1 MNSTVRKILSILFI
15 LVIGF
20 GIYASAFGIGPVK
33 NLKDSL
39 KYGLDIN
46 GGVYVVMEAETDMSG
61 TELKTT
67 MEQTRNV
74 LERRVDAM
82 GVANATVTVEGDK
95 RIRVE
100 MPGVSDAE
108 SAINRIGETAQ
119 LRFTTADNTQYLSGE
134 DVKDAVADVDQEN
147 GGYKIVLTFTKEG
160 QKKFAEATE
169 RASSGQVT
177 PTVQDEEGNRVDS
190 KSVVIWLDENILTA
204 PTCDETIDSESC
216 EITNRGGGMSRE
228 NATEEAA
235 LIRGGA
241 LPVSLTE
248 VESSVQSASIGENA
262 LDKSIVAGAIGLA
275 LVFLIMLL
283 VYNVLGLCADLAL
296 LLYVMIVL
304 WGMVALNAVLTLP
317 GIAGLILGIGM
328 AVDANVIIFSRI
340 KEEIGLGRSIRV
352 AVDEGSRHALV
363 TVLDSQIT
371 TLIATVVLY
380 QLGSTA
386 VKGFAITLMISVI
399 VSIFTAV
406 FVTQCFVGVLADS
419 SFAKNQFFGCKAD
432 GTPFRFIKKEFD
444 FIEKRKIS
452 YIISVAVI
460 AVGVIFFAVRGFN
473 YGIDF
478 TGGTM
483 LEVDMG
489 SKVSAAEISK
499 SIKDFGLN
507 ESIIFSGEDGNTA
520 VIKTTKALN
529 ASERDE
535 VTDKI
540 VEDFKLEDDAVKASE
555 EFGATIGSEIRT
567 NAIKSIL
574 IAALFMLLYIII
586 RFRSWKYGVSAVA
599 GLVHD
604 VLVMLSMYAIFH
616 FTVNNP
622 FIAVLLTIVGYSI
635 NDTIVLFDRV
645 RENRKLMRGKP
656 LAEIL
661 NKSINQTLDR
671 SIMTSVT
678 TFIAIVPL
686 LVLVSSSLSGFVIPL
701 MIGVVCGT
709 YSSVFLCTPLYYEF
723 NRREEMSRYE
733 AEQRARKRIEDKKA
747 RKNADKKQDAA
758 EVVDVAES
766 EVKEVASE
774 AGAQKAAES
783 SEAKAKTSKKGK
795 GKKKK
800 AKKSK

>member
-1 MNSTVRKILSILFI
+1 MMKGRGMNTTVKKVLSIIFI
-15 LVIGF
+15 CLLAF
-20 GIYASAFGIGPVK
+20 GIYASAFGVGPVK

-46 GGVYVVMEAETDMSG
+46 GGVYVVMEADTDLSG

-100 MPGVSDAE
+100 MPGVDDAK

-119 LRFTTADNTQYLSGE
+119 LRFTTADNTQYLTGE
-134 DVKDAVADVDQEN
+134 HIKDATADTDTEN

-177 PTVQDEEGNRVDS
+177 PTVQDEEGNSVDA

-204 PTCDETIDSESC
+204 PTCDETINSESC

-241 LPVSLTE
+241 LPVSLKE
-248 VESSVQSASIGENA
+248 VESSVQAASIGENA
-262 LDKSIVAGAIGLA
+262 LDKSIVAGAIGLG
-275 LVFLIMLL
+275 LVFLIMFLM
-283 VYNVLGLCADLAL
+283 YNVLGLFADIALA
-296 LLYVMIVL
+296 LYVMIVL
-304 WGMVALNAVLTLP
+304 WGMVGLNAVLTLP

-340 KEEIGLGRSIRV
+340 KEEIGMGRSIRV
-352 AVDEGSRHALV
+352 AVDEGFRHALV

-371 TLIATVVLY
+371 TFIATVVLY
-380 QLGSTA
+380 QLGSTT
-386 VKGFAITLMISVI
+386 VKGFAITLMISI
-399 VSIFTAV
+399 LVSIFTAV

-419 SFAKNQFFGCKAD
+419 GAAKNIFFGCKAD
-432 GTPFRFIKKEFD
+432 GTPIKILKKEFD
-444 FIEKRKIS
+444 IIGHRKIF
-452 YIISVAVI
+452 YIISGALI
-460 AVGVIFFAVRGFN
+460 CCGILFFFIRGFN

-483 LEVDMG
+483 MQIDMG
-489 SKVSAAEISK
+489 QKVSQQDVHK
-499 SIKDFGLN
+499 SIAEFGLK
-507 ESIIFSGEDGNTA
+507 ESIVFSGENNESV
-520 VIKTTKALN
+520 VIKTTKALD
-529 ASERDE
+529 ASDRDK
-535 VTDKI
+535 VTSKI
-540 VEDFKLEDDAVKASE
+540 IKDFKLKDDAVKASE
-555 EFGATIGSEIRT
+555 QFGATIGSEIRS

-586 RFRSWKYGVSAVA
+586 RFRSWKYGVSAIA
-599 GLVHD
+599 GIGHD
-604 VLVMLSMYAIFH
+604 VLVLLSMYTIFH

-622 FIAVLLTIVGYSI
+622 FVAVVLTIVGYSI
-635 NDTIVLFDRV
+635 NDTIVIFDRV
-645 RENRKLMRGKP
+645 RENRHLMRGKP

-661 NKSINQTLDR
+661 NTSINQTLDR
-671 SIMTSVT
+671 SILTSVT
-678 TFIAIVPL
+678 TFVAIVPL
-686 LVLVSSSLSGFVIPL
+686 LVMVSSSLSGFVIPL
-701 MIGVVCGT
+701 MIGVICGT

-723 NRREEMSRYE
+723 NKREELSRYQAQE
-733 AEQRARKRIEDKKA
+733 KAKKRIEEKKA
-747 RKNADKKQDAA
+747 AKKQAEKETAVEAEIVSEEKTVQADAA
-758 EVVDVAES
+758 
-766 EVKEVASE
+766 
-774 AGAQKAAES
+774 QKP
-783 SEAKAKTSKKGK
+783 AKAKKK

-800 AKKSK
+800 SGKKSK

>member
-1 MNSTVRKILSILFI
+1 MNTTVKKVLSIIFVALMC
-15 LVIGF
+15 F
-20 GIYASAFGIGPVK
+20 GIYASAFGVGPVK
-33 NLKDSL
+33 NLKESL

-46 GGVYVVMEAETDMSG
+46 GGVYVVMEADTDLTG

-95 RIRVE
+95 RLRVE
-100 MPGVSDAE
+100 MPGVDDAKT
-108 SAINRIGETAQ
+108 AINRIGETAK
-119 LRFTTADNTQYLSGE
+119 LRFTTSDNTEYLDGE
-134 DVKDAVADVDQEN
+134 DIKDATADTDTEN

-160 QKKFAEATE
+160 QKKFAQATE
-169 RASSGQVT
+169 KASSGNVT
-177 PTVQDEEGNRVDS
+177 ATVQDEEGNKVSND
-190 KSVVIWLDENILTA
+190 SVVIWLDDNILTA
-204 PTCDETIDSESC
+204 PTCDKKIDSESC

-241 LPVSLTE
+241 LPVSLKE
-248 VESSVQSASIGENA
+248 VESSVQAASIGENA
-262 LDKSIVAGAIGLA
+262 LDKSIVAGAIGLG
-275 LVFLIMLL
+275 LVFLIMFLM
-283 VYNVLGLCADLAL
+283 YNVLGLFADIALA
-296 LLYVMIVL
+296 LYVMIVL
-304 WGMVALNAVLTLP
+304 WGMVGLNAVLTLP

-352 AVDEGSRHALV
+352 AVDEGFRHALV

-371 TLIATVVLY
+371 TLIATIVLY
-380 QLGSTA
+380 QLGSTT
-386 VKGFAITLMISVI
+386 VKGFAITLMISII

-419 SFAKNQFFGCKAD
+419 PAAKNVFFGCKAD
-432 GTPFRFIKKEFD
+432 GTPIKILHKEFD
-444 FIEKRKIS
+444 IIGHRKIF
-452 YIISVAVI
+452 YIISGALI
-460 AVGVIFFAVRGFN
+460 CCGILFFAIRGFN

-483 LEVDMG
+483 MQIDMG
-489 SKVSAAEISK
+489 KKVSQQEVSK
-499 SIKDFGLN
+499 SIKNFKLN
-507 ESIIFSGEDGNTA
+507 ESIVYTGENNESV
-520 VIKTTKALN
+520 VIKTTKALD

-535 VTDKI
+535 VTKAI
-540 VEDFKLEDDAVKASE
+540 IKEFGLKDDAVKASE
-555 EFGATIGSEIRT
+555 QFGATIGSEIRS

-599 GLVHD
+599 GIGHD
-604 VLVMLSMYAIFH
+604 VLVLLSMYTIFH

-622 FIAVLLTIVGYSI
+622 FVAVLLTVVGYSI
-635 NDTIVLFDRV
+635 NDTIVIFDRV
-645 RENRKLMRGKP
+645 RENRHLMRGKP
-656 LAEIL
+656 LSEIL
-661 NKSINQTLDR
+661 NASINQTLDR

-686 LVLVSSSLSGFVIPL
+686 LVMVSASLSGFVIPL
-701 MIGVVCGT
+701 MIGVICGT

-723 NRREEMSRYE
+723 NKREELSKYQAQE
-733 AEQRARKRIEDKKA
+733 KAKKRIEAKKA
-747 RKNADKKQDAA
+747 QKEAKVEELSENAEAAA
-758 EVVDVAES
+758 EP
-766 EVKEVASE
+766 VKENAP
-774 AGAQKAAES
+774 
-783 SEAKAKTSKKGK
+783 KKKKNK

-800 AKKSK
+800 SSKKK

>member
-1 MNSTVRKILSILFI
+1 MMKGRGMNTTVKKVLSIIFI
-15 LVIGF
+15 CLLAF
-20 GIYASAFGIGPVK
+20 GIYASAFGVGPVK

-46 GGVYVVMEAETDMSG
+46 GGVYVVMEADTDLKG

-100 MPGVSDAE
+100 MPGVDDAK

-119 LRFTTADNTQYLSGE
+119 LRFTTADNTQYLTGE
-134 DVKDAVADVDQEN
+134 HIKDATADTDTEN

-177 PTVQDEEGNRVDS
+177 PTVQDEEGNSVDAT
-190 KSVVIWLDENILTA
+190 SVVIWLDENILTA
-204 PTCDETIDSESC
+204 PTCDETINSESC

-241 LPVSLTE
+241 LPVSLKE
-248 VESSVQSASIGENA
+248 VESSVQAASIGENA
-262 LDKSIVAGAIGLA
+262 LDKSIVAGAIGLG
-275 LVFLIMLL
+275 LVFLIMFLM
-283 VYNVLGLCADLAL
+283 YNVLGLFADIALA
-296 LLYVMIVL
+296 LYVMIVL
-304 WGMVALNAVLTLP
+304 WGMVGLNAVLTLP

-340 KEEIGLGRSIRV
+340 KEEIGMGRSIRV
-352 AVDEGSRHALV
+352 AVDEGFRHALV

-371 TLIATVVLY
+371 TFIATVVLY
-380 QLGSTA
+380 QLGSTT
-386 VKGFAITLMISVI
+386 VKGFAITLMISI
-399 VSIFTAV
+399 LVSIFTAV

-419 SFAKNQFFGCKAD
+419 GAAKNIFFGCKAD
-432 GTPFRFIKKEFD
+432 GSPIKILKKEFD
-444 FIEKRKIS
+444 IIGNRKIF
-452 YIISVAVI
+452 YIISGALI
-460 AVGVIFFAVRGFN
+460 CCGILFFFIRGFN

-483 LEVDMG
+483 MQIDMG
-489 SKVSAAEISK
+489 QKVSQQDVHK
-499 SIKDFGLN
+499 SIAEFGLK
-507 ESIIFSGEDGNTA
+507 ESIVFSGENNESV
-520 VIKTTKALN
+520 VIKTTKALD
-529 ASERDE
+529 ASDRDK
-535 VTDKI
+535 VTSKI
-540 VEDFKLEDDAVKASE
+540 IKDFKLKDDAVKASE
-555 EFGATIGSEIRT
+555 QFGATIGSEIRS

-586 RFRSWKYGVSAVA
+586 RFRSWKYGVSAIA
-599 GLVHD
+599 GIGHD
-604 VLVMLSMYAIFH
+604 VLVLLSMYTIFH

-622 FIAVLLTIVGYSI
+622 FVAVVLTIVGYSI
-635 NDTIVLFDRV
+635 NDTIVIFDRV
-645 RENRKLMRGKP
+645 RENRHLMRGKP

-661 NKSINQTLDR
+661 NTSINQTLDR
-671 SIMTSVT
+671 SILTSVT
-678 TFIAIVPL
+678 TFVAIVPF
-686 LVLVSSSLSGFVIPL
+686 LVMVSSSLSGFVIPL
-701 MIGVVCGT
+701 MIGVICGT

-723 NRREEMSRYE
+723 NKREELSRYQAQE
-733 AEQRARKRIEDKKA
+733 KAKKRIEEKKA
-747 RKNADKKQDAA
+747 AKKQAEKETAVEAEIVSEEKTVQADAA
-758 EVVDVAES
+758 
-766 EVKEVASE
+766 
-774 AGAQKAAES
+774 QKP
-783 SEAKAKTSKKGK
+783 AKTKKK

-800 AKKSK
+800 SGKKSK

>member
-1 MNSTVRKILSILFI
+1 MNSTVKKVLSLVFI
-15 LVIGF
+15 FVIAF
-20 GIYASAFGIGPVK
+20 GIYVSAFGIGPVK

-46 GGVYVVMEAETDMSG
+46 GGVYVVMEADTDMSG

-82 GVANATVTVEGDK
+82 GVANATVTIEGEK

-134 DVKDAVADVDQEN
+134 DVKDATADVDQEN
-147 GGYKIVLTFTKEG
+147 GGYKIVLTFNKEG
-160 QKKFAEATE
+160 QEKFAEATE
-169 RASSGQVT
+169 KASSGSIT
-177 PTVQDEEGNRVDS
+177 PTVQDSEGNTVDAR
-190 KSVVIWLDENILTA
+190 SVVIWLDQNILTA

-241 LPVSLTE
+241 LPVSLNE

-262 LDKSIVAGAIGLA
+262 LDKSIVAGAIGLG
-275 LVFLIMLL
+275 LVFLIMIL
-283 VYNVLGLCADLAL
+283 VYNLLGLFADLAL
-296 LLYVMIVL
+296 ALYVMIVL
-304 WGMVALNAVLTLP
+304 WGMVGLNAVLTLP

-363 TVLDSQIT
+363 TVMDSQIT
-371 TLIATVVLY
+371 TLIATIVLY

-386 VKGFAITLMISVI
+386 VKGFAITLMISII

-419 SFAKNQFFGCKAD
+419 EMAKPTLFGCKAD
-432 GTPFRFIKKEFD
+432 GTPKKFIKKQFD
-444 FIEKRKIS
+444 IINKRKIF
-452 YIISVAVI
+452 YIISAAVFACGI
-460 AVGVIFFAVRGFN
+460 LFFAIRGFN

-489 SKVSAAEISK
+489 KKVSASEISK

-507 ESIIFSGEDGNTA
+507 ESIVFSGEDGNTA

-535 VTDKI
+535 VTDAIIK
-540 VEDFKLEDDAVKASE
+540 EFKLGDDAVKASE

-574 IAALFMLLYIII
+574 IAALFMLAYIIL
-586 RFRSWKYGVSAVA
+586 RFRSWKFGVAAVA
-599 GLVHD
+599 GIGHD
-604 VLVMLSMYAIFH
+604 VLVLLSMYAIFH

-635 NDTIVLFDRV
+635 NDTIVIFDRI
-645 RENRKLMRGKP
+645 RENNKLMRGKP
-656 LAEIL
+656 LTEIL
-661 NKSINQTLDR
+661 NTSINQTLDR
-671 SIMTSVT
+671 SIMTSIT
-678 TFIAIVPL
+678 TFVAIIPL
-686 LVLVSSSLSGFVIPL
+686 LFLVSSSLAGFVIPL
-701 MIGVVCGT
+701 MIGVICGT
-709 YSSVFLCTPLYYEF
+709 YSSIFICSPLYYEF
-723 NRREEMSRYE
+723 NRRAEMSRYE
-733 AEQRARKRIEDKKA
+733 QQEKAKKRIEEKKA
-747 RKNADKKQDAA
+747 KKSAKKEPEA
-758 EVVDVAES
+758 EVVDVPE
-766 EVKEVASE
+766 EE
-774 AGAQKAAES
+774 QKQVEEAAED
-783 SEAKAKTSKKGK
+783 AKAKTGKKKSK

-800 AKKSK
+800 SGKKSK

>member
-1 MNSTVRKILSILFI
+1 MNSTIRKILSTLFI
-15 LVIGF
+15 LLICF
-20 GIYASAFGIGPVK
+20 GIYVSAFGIGPVK

-46 GGVYVVMEAETDMSG
+46 GGVYVVMEADTDLTG
-61 TELKTT
+61 TELTKT

-100 MPGVSDAE
+100 MPGVKDAE
-108 SAINRIGETAQ
+108 SAINRIGETAK
-119 LRFTTADNTQYLSGE
+119 LRFTTADNTQYLDGE
-134 DVKDAVADVDQEN
+134 DIKDATADTDTQN

-160 QKKFAEATE
+160 QRKFAEATE

-177 PTVQDEEGNRVDS
+177 PTVKDEEGNTVSS
-190 KSVVIWLDENILTA
+190 KSVVIWLDKNILTA

-262 LDKSIVAGAIGLA
+262 LDKSIVAGAIGLG

-283 VYNVLGLCADLAL
+283 VYNILGLCADLAL

-304 WGMVALNAVLTLP
+304 WGMVGLNAVLTLP

-432 GTPFRFIKKEFD
+432 GTPFRFIKKEFE
-444 FIEKRKIS
+444 FIKNRKIF
-452 YIISVAVI
+452 YIISAAVI
-460 AVGVIFFAVRGFN
+460 VVGVIFFAIRGFN

-489 SKVSAAEISK
+489 TKVSAAEISK

-540 VEDFKLEDDAVKASE
+540 IKDFKLDDDAVKASE
-555 EFGATIGSEIRT
+555 EFGATIGSEIRQ

-586 RFRSWKYGVSAVA
+586 RFRSWKYGVAAVS

-671 SIMTSVT
+671 SIMTSIT

-701 MIGVVCGT
+701 MIGVICGT
-709 YSSVFLCTPLYYEF
+709 YSSIFLCTPLYYEF
-723 NRREEMSRYE
+723 NRREEMSKYAAQE
-733 AEQRARKRIEDKKA
+733 KARKRIEDKKA
-747 RKNADKKQDAA
+747 KKTSEKKQDA
-758 EVVDVAES
+758 EVVDVPES
-766 EVKEVASE
+766 EVKEIKDEASADGE
-774 AGAQKAAES
+774 A
-783 SEAKAKTSKKGK
+783 EAKAKAGKKKSK

>member
-1 MNSTVRKILSILFI
+1 MNTAIKKVLSIIFI
-15 LVIGF
+15 VLMLF
-20 GIYASAFGIGPVK
+20 GIYVSANGIGPVK

-82 GVANATVTVEGDK
+82 GVANATVTVEGEK

-100 MPGVSDAE
+100 MPGVEDAE
-108 SAINRIGETAQ
+108 SAINRIGDTAK
-119 LRFTTADNTQYLSGE
+119 LRFTTADNTEFLDGE
-134 DVKDAVADVDQEN
+134 DVKDATADTDTEN
-147 GGYKIVLTFTKEG
+147 GGYKIVLTFSKEG

-169 RASSGQVT
+169 KASSGQVT
-177 PTVQDEEGNRVDS
+177 ATVQDEEGNTVS
-190 KSVVIWLDENILTA
+190 NNSVVIWLDDNILTA
-204 PTCDETIDSESC
+204 PTCDETINSESC

-248 VESSVQSASIGENA
+248 VESSVQAASIGENA
-262 LDKSIVAGAIGLA
+262 LDKSIVAGAIGLG
-275 LVFLIMLL
+275 LVFLIMIL
-283 VYNVLGLCADLAL
+283 VYNVLGLFADLAL
-296 LLYVMIVL
+296 ALYAMIVL

-317 GIAGLILGIGM
+317 GIAGIILGIGM

-352 AVDEGSRHALV
+352 AVDEGFRHALV

-386 VKGFAITLMISVI
+386 VKGFAITLMISII

-419 SFAKNQFFGCKAD
+419 GFAKNQFFGCKAD
-432 GTPFRFIKKEFD
+432 GTPFKIMRKEID
-444 FIEKRKIS
+444 VIGHRKIF
-452 YIISVAVI
+452 YIISGAVI
-460 AVGVIFFAVRGFN
+460 AAGVLFFAIRGFN

-483 LEVDMG
+483 LELDMG
-489 SKVSAAEISK
+489 KKVSQSEVQK
-499 SIKDFGLN
+499 SLKEFKLN
-507 ESIIFSGEDGNTA
+507 EQIIFSGSNNETI
-520 VIKTTKALN
+520 VIKTTKAMN
-529 ASERDE
+529 ASERGD
-535 VTDKI
+535 VTDKVI
-540 VEDFKLEDDAVKASE
+540 KDFGLDDSAVKSSE
-555 EFGATIGSEIRT
+555 EFGATIGSEIRS

-574 IAALFMLLYIII
+574 VAALFMLLYIIF

-599 GLVHD
+599 GIFHD
-604 VLVMLSMYAIFH
+604 VLVLLSMYAVFYFI
-616 FTVNNP
+616 VNNP
-622 FIAVLLTIVGYSI
+622 FIAVLLTVVGYSI
-635 NDTIVLFDRV
+635 NDTIVIFDRI
-645 RENRKLMRGKP
+645 RENRHLMRGKS
-656 LAEIL
+656 LKEIL
-661 NKSINQTLDR
+661 NTSINQTLDR
-671 SIMTSVT
+671 SIMTSIT
-678 TFIAIVPL
+678 TFVAIIPL
-686 LVLVSSSLSGFVIPL
+686 LILVSSSLSGFCIPL
-701 MIGVVCGT
+701 MIGVICGT
-709 YSSVFLCTPLYYEF
+709 YSSIFLCSPLYYEF
-723 NRREEMSRYE
+723 NKREELSKYEAQEKAKKRIEEKKERKAQEKAEEKAEAKAEE
-733 AEQRARKRIEDKKA
+733 AEQ
-747 RKNADKKQDAA
+747 
-758 EVVDVAES
+758 
-766 EVKEVASE
+766 
-774 AGAQKAAES
+774 
-783 SEAKAKTSKKGK
+783 EAKANKTKKSK

-800 AKKSK
+800 SKKNK

>member
-1 MNSTVRKILSILFI
+1 MNSTVRKVLS
-15 LVIGF
+15 VIFAAMLAF
-20 GIYASAFGIGPVK
+20 GVYVSAFGVGPVK

-46 GGVYVVMEAETDMSG
+46 GGVYVVMEADTDLTG

-100 MPGVSDAE
+100 MPGVDDAKT
-108 SAINRIGETAQ
+108 AIDRIGETAQ
-119 LRFTTADNTQYLSGE
+119 LRFTTADNTQYLDGE
-134 DVKDAVADVDQEN
+134 HIKDATADTDTEN

-177 PTVQDEEGNRVDS
+177 PTVQDSEGNSVDA
-190 KSVVIWLDENILTA
+190 KSVVIWLDDNILTA
-204 PTCDETIDSESC
+204 PTCDETINSESC

-248 VESSVQSASIGENA
+248 VESSVQAASIGENA
-262 LDKSIVAGAIGLA
+262 LDKSILAGAIGLG
-275 LVFLIMLL
+275 LVFLIMFL
-283 VYNVLGLCADLAL
+283 VYNVLGLFADLAL
-296 LLYVMIVL
+296 ALYVMIVL
-304 WGMVALNAVLTLP
+304 WGMVGLNAVLTLP

-340 KEEIGLGRSIRV
+340 KEEIGIGRSIRV
-352 AVDEGSRHALV
+352 AVDEGFRHALV

-371 TLIATVVLY
+371 TLIATIVLY
-380 QLGSTA
+380 QLGSTT
-386 VKGFAITLMISVI
+386 VKGFAITLMISII
-399 VSIFTAV
+399 VSVFTAV
-406 FVTQCFVGVLADS
+406 FVTQCFVGTLADS
-419 SFAKNQFFGCKAD
+419 AVAKNQFFGCKSD
-432 GTPFRFIKKEFD
+432 GTPFKILHKEFD
-444 FIEKRKIS
+444 IIGHRKIF
-452 YIISVAVI
+452 YIISAALI
-460 AVGVIFFAVRGFN
+460 GCGILFFFIRGFN

-483 LEVDMG
+483 MQIDMG
-489 SKVSAAEISK
+489 KKVSQAEISK
-499 SIKDFGLN
+499 SIKNFGLK
-507 ESIIFSGEDGNTA
+507 ESIVFSGEDNETV
-520 VIKTTKALN
+520 VIRTTKALD

-535 VTDKI
+535 VTSTIIK
-540 VEDFKLEDDAVKASE
+540 DFKLKDDAVKASE
-555 EFGATIGSEIRT
+555 QFGATIGSEIRS

-574 IAALFMLLYIII
+574 IAALFMLFYIII
-586 RFRSWKYGVSAVA
+586 RFRSWKYGVSAIA
-599 GLVHD
+599 GIGHD
-604 VLVMLSMYAIFH
+604 VLVLLSMYTILH

-622 FIAVLLTIVGYSI
+622 FVAVLLTVVGYSI
-635 NDTIVLFDRV
+635 NDTIVIFDRV
-645 RENRKLMRGKP
+645 RENRHLMRGKP
-656 LAEIL
+656 LAEVL
-661 NKSINQTLDR
+661 NASINQTLDR

-686 LVLVSSSLSGFVIPL
+686 LILVSASLSGFVIPL
-701 MIGVVCGT
+701 MIGVICGT
-709 YSSVFLCTPLYYEF
+709 YSSIFLCTPLYYEF
-723 NRREEMSRYE
+723 CKGEERSAYM
-733 AEQRARKRIEDKKA
+733 AKEQARKRIEDKKA
-747 RKNADKKQDAA
+747 AKKQAEKAEAVEA
-758 EVVDVAES
+758 EVV
-766 EVKEVASE
+766 SE
-774 AGAQKAAES
+774 ANGDKQEAAP
-783 SEAKAKTSKKGK
+783 KKTKKK

-800 AKKSK
+800 SGKKSK

>member
-1 MNSTVRKILSILFI
+1 MNSTIRKILSLLFI
-15 LVIGF
+15 IVIAF
-20 GIYASAFGIGPVK
+20 GLYVSAFGIGPVK

-46 GGVYVVMEAETDMSG
+46 GGVYVVMEAETDMTG

-82 GVANATVTVEGDK
+82 GVANATVSVEGEK

-119 LRFTTADNTQYLSGE
+119 LRFTTSDNTQYLSGE
-134 DVKDAVADVDQEN
+134 DVKDATADVDSEN

-160 QKKFAEATE
+160 QKKFAEATAK
-169 RASSGQVT
+169 ASSGSIT
-177 PTVQDEEGNRVDS
+177 PTVQDEEGNTVDS
-190 KSVVIWLDENILTA
+190 TAVVIWLDENILTA

-241 LPVSLTE
+241 LPVSLVE

-275 LVFLIMLL
+275 LVFLIMIL
-283 VYNVLGLCADLAL
+283 VYNLLGLFADIAL
-296 LLYVMIVL
+296 VLYVMIVL
-304 WGMVALNAVLTLP
+304 WAMVGLNAVLTLP
-317 GIAGLILGIGM
+317 GIAGLILGVGM

-340 KEEIGLGRSIRV
+340 KEEIGMGRSIRV
-352 AVDEGSRHALV
+352 AVDEGFRHALV
-363 TVLDSQIT
+363 TVMDSQIT
-371 TLIATVVLY
+371 TLIATIVLY

-386 VKGFAITLMISVI
+386 VKGFAITLMISII

-406 FVTQCFVGVLADS
+406 FVTQCFVDDLADS
-419 SFAKNQFFGCKAD
+419 SFAKNTLFGCKED
-432 GTPFRFIKKEFD
+432 GTPKKFLHKYFD
-444 FIEKRKIS
+444 IIDKRKIF
-452 YIISVAVI
+452 YIISACVFAAGI
-460 AVGVIFFAVRGFN
+460 LFFAIRGFN

-489 SKVSAAEISK
+489 KKVSAAEISK

-507 ESIIFSGEDGNTA
+507 ESIVFSGEDGNTA

-540 VEDFKLEDDAVKASE
+540 IEEFKLGDDAVKASE

-574 IAALFMLLYIII
+574 IAALFMLAYIII
-586 RFRSWKYGVSAVA
+586 RFRSWKYGVAAVA
-599 GLVHD
+599 GIAHD
-604 VLVMLSMYAIFH
+604 VLVLLSMYAIFH

-635 NDTIVLFDRV
+635 NDTIVIFDRI

-656 LAEIL
+656 LVEIL
-661 NKSINQTLDR
+661 NASINQTLDR
-671 SIMTSVT
+671 SIMTSIT
-678 TFIAIVPL
+678 TFVAIIPL
-686 LVLVSSSLSGFVIPL
+686 LFLVSSSLAGFVIPL
-701 MIGVVCGT
+701 MIGVICGT
-709 YSSVFLCTPLYYEF
+709 YSSIFICSPLYYEF

-733 AEQRARKRIEDKKA
+733 AQERAKKRIEDKKA
-747 RKNADKKQDAA
+747 KKESKKQPENEVIDVPESEQKEAVSTAAA
-758 EVVDVAES
+758 ETES
-766 EVKEVASE
+766 K
-774 AGAQKAAES
+774 
-783 SEAKAKTSKKGK
+783 AKATKKK

-800 AKKSK
+800 SSKKNK

>member
-1 MNSTVRKILSILFI
+1 MNSTIRKILSTLFI
-15 LVIGF
+15 LLICF
-20 GIYASAFGIGPVK
+20 GIYVSAFGIGPVK

-46 GGVYVVMEAETDMSG
+46 GGVYVVMEADTDLTG
-61 TELKTT
+61 TELTKT

-100 MPGVSDAE
+100 MPGVKDAE
-108 SAINRIGETAQ
+108 SAINRIGETAK
-119 LRFTTADNTQYLSGE
+119 LRFTTADNTQYLDGE
-134 DVKDAVADVDQEN
+134 DIKDATADTDTQN

-160 QKKFAEATE
+160 QRKFAEATE

-177 PTVQDEEGNRVDS
+177 PTVKDEEGNTVSS
-190 KSVVIWLDENILTA
+190 KSVVIWLDKNILTA

-262 LDKSIVAGAIGLA
+262 LDKSIVAGAIGLG

-283 VYNVLGLCADLAL
+283 VYNILGLCADLAL

-304 WGMVALNAVLTLP
+304 WGMVGLNAVLTLP

-432 GTPFRFIKKEFD
+432 GTPFRFIKKEFE
-444 FIEKRKIS
+444 FIKNRKIF
-452 YIISVAVI
+452 YIISAAVI
-460 AVGVIFFAVRGFN
+460 VVGVIFFAIRGFN

-489 SKVSAAEISK
+489 TKVSAAEISK

-540 VEDFKLEDDAVKASE
+540 IKDFKLDDDAVKASE
-555 EFGATIGSEIRT
+555 EFGATIGSEIRQ

-586 RFRSWKYGVSAVA
+586 RFRSWKYGVAAVS

-671 SIMTSVT
+671 SIMTSIT

-709 YSSVFLCTPLYYEF
+709 YSSIFLCTPLYYEF
-723 NRREEMSRYE
+723 NRREEMSKYAAQE
-733 AEQRARKRIEDKKA
+733 KARKRIEDKKA
-747 RKNADKKQDAA
+747 KKTSEKKQDT
-758 EVVDVAES
+758 EVVDVPES
-766 EVKEVASE
+766 EVKEIKEE
-774 AGAQKAAES
+774 APAEGEA
-783 SEAKAKTSKKGK
+783 EAKAKAGKKKSK

>member
-1 MNSTVRKILSILFI
+1 MMKGRGMNTTVKKVLSIIFVCL
-15 LVIGF
+15 LAF
-20 GIYASAFGIGPVK
+20 GIYASAFGVGPVK

-46 GGVYVVMEAETDMSG
+46 GGVYVVMEADTDLSG

-100 MPGVSDAE
+100 MPGVDDAK

-119 LRFTTADNTQYLSGE
+119 LRFTTADNTQYLTGE
-134 DVKDAVADVDQEN
+134 HIKDATADTDTEN

-177 PTVQDEEGNRVDS
+177 PTVQDEAGNSVDAT
-190 KSVVIWLDENILTA
+190 SVVIWLDENILTA
-204 PTCDETIDSESC
+204 PTCDETINSESC

-235 LIRGGA
+235 IIRGGA
-241 LPVSLTE
+241 LPVSLKE
-248 VESSVQSASIGENA
+248 VESSVQAASIGENA
-262 LDKSIVAGAIGLA
+262 LDKSIVAGAIGLG
-275 LVFLIMLL
+275 LVFLIMFLM
-283 VYNVLGLCADLAL
+283 YNVLGLFADIALA
-296 LLYVMIVL
+296 LYVMIVL
-304 WGMVALNAVLTLP
+304 WGMVGLNAVLTLP

-340 KEEIGLGRSIRV
+340 KEEIGMGRSIRV
-352 AVDEGSRHALV
+352 AVDEGFRHALV

-371 TLIATVVLY
+371 TFIATVVLY
-380 QLGSTA
+380 QLGSTT
-386 VKGFAITLMISVI
+386 VKGFAITLMISI
-399 VSIFTAV
+399 LVSIFTAV

-419 SFAKNQFFGCKAD
+419 GAAKNIFFGCKAD
-432 GTPFRFIKKEFD
+432 GTPIKILKKEFD
-444 FIEKRKIS
+444 IIGHRKIF
-452 YIISVAVI
+452 YGISAALI
-460 AVGVIFFAVRGFN
+460 LCGVLFFFIRGFN

-483 LEVDMG
+483 MQIDMG
-489 SKVSAAEISK
+489 QKVSQQDVHK
-499 SIKDFGLN
+499 SIAEFGLK
-507 ESIIFSGEDGNTA
+507 ESIVFSGENNESV
-520 VIKTTKALN
+520 VIKTTKALD
-529 ASERDE
+529 ASERDK
-535 VTDKI
+535 VTSKI
-540 VEDFKLEDDAVKASE
+540 IKDFKLKDDAVKASE
-555 EFGATIGSEIRT
+555 QFGATIGSEIRS

-599 GLVHD
+599 GIGHD
-604 VLVMLSMYAIFH
+604 VLVLISMYTIFH

-622 FIAVLLTIVGYSI
+622 FVAVVLTIVGYSI
-635 NDTIVLFDRV
+635 NDTIVIFDRV
-645 RENRKLMRGKP
+645 RENRHLMRGKP

-661 NKSINQTLDR
+661 NTSINQTLDR
-671 SIMTSVT
+671 SILTSVT

-686 LVLVSSSLSGFVIPL
+686 LVMVSSSLSGFVIPL
-701 MIGVVCGT
+701 MIGVICGT

-723 NRREEMSRYE
+723 NKREELSKYQAQE
-733 AEQRARKRIEDKKA
+733 KAKKRIEEKKA
-747 RKNADKKQDAA
+747 AKKQAEKETAVEAEIVSEEKTVQADAA
-758 EVVDVAES
+758 
-766 EVKEVASE
+766 
-774 AGAQKAAES
+774 QKP
-783 SEAKAKTSKKGK
+783 AKAKKK

-800 AKKSK
+800 SGKKSK

>member
-1 MNSTVRKILSILFI
+1 MNSTVRKILSCIFI
-15 LVIGF
+15 IVIAF
-20 GIYASAFGIGPVK
+20 GVYVSAVGIGPVK

-46 GGVYVVMEAETDMSG
+46 GGVYVVMEADTDLSG

-82 GVANATVTVEGDK
+82 GVANATVSVEGEK

-100 MPGVSDAE
+100 MPGVSDAN
-108 SAINRIGETAQ
+108 SAIKRIGETAQ

-134 DVKDAVADVDQEN
+134 DVKDAVADVDSEN
-147 GGYKIVLTFTKEG
+147 GGYKIVLTFTGEG

-169 RASSGQVT
+169 KASSGSVT
-177 PTVQDEEGNRVDS
+177 PTVQDEEGNSVDS
-190 KSVVIWLDENILTA
+190 TAVVIWLDENILTA
-204 PTCDETIDSESC
+204 PTCDQTIDSEQC

-241 LPVSLTE
+241 LPVSLSE

-262 LDKSIVAGAIGLA
+262 LDKSIIAGAVGLG

-283 VYNVLGLCADLAL
+283 VYNLLGLFADLAL
-296 LLYVMIVL
+296 ALYVMIVL
-304 WGMVALNAVLTLP
+304 WGMVGLNAVLTLP

-363 TVLDSQIT
+363 TVMDSQIT

-386 VKGFAITLMISVI
+386 VKGFAITLMISII

-419 SFAKNQFFGCKAD
+419 DIAKPTLFGCRAD
-432 GTPFRFIKKEFD
+432 GTPKRFITKKFEF
-444 FIEKRKIS
+444 ISRRKIF
-452 YIISVAVI
+452 YIISACVFACGI
-460 AVGVIFFAVRGFN
+460 LFFAIRGFN

-489 SKVSAAEISK
+489 SKVSAAEISS
-499 SIKDFGLN
+499 SIREFDLN
-507 ESIIFSGEDGNTA
+507 ESIVFSGEDGSTA
-520 VIKTTKALN
+520 IIKTTKALG
-529 ASERDE
+529 AADRDK
-535 VTDKI
+535 VTDKL
-540 VEDFKLEDDAVKASE
+540 VEDFKLGDDAVKSSE
-555 EFGATIGSEIRT
+555 EFGATIGSEIRS

-574 IAALFMLLYIII
+574 IAALFMLAYIII
-586 RFRSWKYGVSAVA
+586 RFRSWKYGVAAVA
-599 GLVHD
+599 GIGHD
-604 VLVMLSMYAIFH
+604 VLVLLSMYAIFH

-635 NDTIVLFDRV
+635 NDTIVIFDRI
-645 RENRKLMRGKP
+645 RENRRVMRGKP
-656 LAEIL
+656 LTEIL
-661 NKSINQTLDR
+661 NTSINQTLDR
-671 SIMTSVT
+671 SIMTSIT
-678 TFIAIVPL
+678 TFVAIIPL
-686 LVLVSSSLSGFVIPL
+686 MVLVSSALAGFVIPL
-701 MIGVVCGT
+701 MIGVICGT
-709 YSSVFLCTPLYYEF
+709 YSSIFICSPLYYEF
-723 NRREEMSRYE
+723 NKREEMSRYE
-733 AEQRARKRIEDKKA
+733 AQEKARKRIEEKKA
-747 RKNADKKQDAA
+747 RKASENKQPAA
-758 EVVDVAES
+758 E
-766 EVKEVASE
+766 
-774 AGAQKAAES
+774 AAEAPEEQAEGAV
-783 SEAKAKTSKKGK
+783 EAADNKGGKKKGK

-800 AKKSK
+800 SSKKK